1 RVELKE
7 ADLAR
12 WIQRLFRRQRQDPRD
27 VLLAAMTD
35 FGDAALAS
43 RAVAFYDDPQPFEAF
58 LDSVNQEA
66 PWSADERVPTP
77 AELAFEIFFYLL
89 SENNYLGY
97 VDWDAGADQVLE
109 AYDRLFLRSGLAKF
123 TAAEREDAAR
133 ICLRCRKRG
142 DPLLMLYDH
151 LETAAKA
158 RGRKIVHFNMGQGD
172 QFPSLLTPDAYQRW
186 TRWKAPKFGKEF
198 PVIP

>member
-1 RVELKE
+1 MGVGPRGRVRVELKE

-12 WIQRLFRRQRQDPRD
+12 WILRPFRRQRQDPRD

-43 RAVAFYDDPQPFEAF
+43 RAVAFYDDPQQFEAF

-97 VDWDAGADQVLE
+97 VDRDAGADQVLE
-109 AYDRLFLRSGLAKF
+109 AYDRLFLRVGLAKF
-123 TAAEREDAAR
+123 TAAERENAAR
-133 ICLRCRKRG
+133 ICLRCRS
-142 DPLLMLYDH
+142 
-151 LETAAKA
+151 AA
-158 RGRKIVHFNMGQGD
+158 IL
-172 QFPSLLTPDAYQRW
+172 S
-186 TRWKAPKFGKEF
+186 
-198 PVIP
+198 